1 MKSFFHIREEK
12 EPASKDEAS
21 MAERQLD
28 FIIYAADELEE
39 HIEKGG
45 DFPEWMQNKLT
56 KVHAQMESLHS
67 AMGDHDEEEDDDDD
81 DEEDDDDDED
91 KEKNE
96 SVVNE
101 ISADLAKSYHKK
113 ATAPGATKPAS
124 DAGHTKDSMRKT
136 HNRVVGSNRA
146 MDRMFRRDKVKGYS
160 K

>member
-1 MKSFFHIREEK
+1 MKSFFNIREGID
-12 EPASKDEAS
+12 EPASSDEAS

-28 FIIYAADELEE
+28 FIIYAADKMEE
-39 HIEKGG
+39 HIENGG
-45 DFPEWMQNKLT
+45 DFPEWMQNKLS
-56 KVHAQMESLHS
+56 KVHGEMESLYS
-67 AMGDHDEEEDDDDD
+67 AMGEPEDDDDDDD
-81 DEEDDDDDED
+81 DEEE
-91 KEKNE
+91 ETNE
-96 SVVNE
+96 STVNE